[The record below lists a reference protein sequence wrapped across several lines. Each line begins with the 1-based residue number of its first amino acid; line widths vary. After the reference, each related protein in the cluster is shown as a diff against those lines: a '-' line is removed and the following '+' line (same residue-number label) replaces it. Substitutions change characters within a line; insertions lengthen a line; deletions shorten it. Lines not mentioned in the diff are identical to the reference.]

1 MRLTYIFCA
10 GTNDGLIKIFK
21 YYILQRLNMKT
32 ALITGITGQD
42 GSYLAEFLLEK
53 GYKVAGLARRS
64 SSSNLSRILHLFDND
79 KYKDRFSVVEGDLT
93 DSSSLKRAVEVVDPT
108 EVYNLA
114 AMSHVQISFQVPE
127 YTANVDALGTLRILE
142 AVKEFNPNIR
152 FYQASTSELFGK
164 VREIPQTESTPFHP
178 RSPYGVAKI
187 YGYWAVVNYR
197 EAYKLFACNGILF
210 NHESPRRGENFVSRK
225 ITLGVARIKYGLQ
238 DKIVLGNLDAKRDWG
253 YAKDFIEGMWL
264 MLQQKEPQDY
274 VLATGVTNTVR
285 KFVELSFKEIE
296 REVVW
301 SGEGVNEKG
310 YDKQSG
316 DLLVEISPE
325 FFRPS
330 EVDLL
335 VGDPSKAR
343 NELGWTA
350 TTTVEELV
358 SLMVGSDLQHVLM
371 NDKKMQGSKPVSS
384 IIP

>member
-1 MRLTYIFCA
+1 
-10 GTNDGLIKIFK
+10 
-21 YYILQRLNMKT
+21 MKT